1 MKMCSLCSA
10 AMVMIA
16 PVLLA
21 SPASAS
27 GILGNNLAS
36 FAVLGA
42 TTVTNV
48 PPSTIHGSV
57 GDWNGGANTVVGFC
71 VSPGS
76 PCADPQVTGGTV
88 QAGTLIAQLAQAE
101 LTTAINDLNSLGPGQ
116 LEPADLAGLTLTPG
130 VYRVPFG
137 ISNLTGT
144 LTLDGGNN
152 ANAAWVFLMDS
163 SLITSVGSTVNVVG
177 TGAGAGVYWDVRSSA
192 TLNAGST
199 FEGNILALTSIT
211 MGDGVTIGCGR
222 ALASTGE
229 VTLIS
234 DTISTGCAGT
244 LEGSNGLSG
253 GLTVPPGGGV
263 PVLLPAAPIP
273 EPSSLMLLGSGMLW
287 VGRNVRRQWKR

>member
-1 MKMCSLCSA
+1 MKMRKLYFA
-10 AMVMIA
+10 AVVLVA
-16 PVLLA
+16 PALLA
-21 SPASAS
+21 SPVSAS
-27 GILGNNLAS
+27 SILGSNLAS

-48 PPSTIHGSV
+48 PTSKISGSV

-76 PCADPQVTGGTV
+76 PCTDPQVTGGTV

-101 LTTAINDLNSLGPGQ
+101 LTTAINDLNSLAPGQ
-116 LEPADLAGLTLTPG
+116 LEPADLTGLTLAPG

-137 ISNLTGT
+137 SSNLTGT

-192 TLNAGST
+192 TLNTGST

-222 ALASTGE
+222 ALASTGD

-234 DTISTGCAGT
+234 DTISIGCAGT
-244 LEGSNGLSG
+244 LAGSNGLGG
-253 GLTVPPGGGV
+253 GLTVTPGGGV
-263 PVLLPAAPIP
+263 QLLPAAPVP
-273 EPSSLMLLGSGMLW
+273 EPGSLMLLSSGLLW
-287 VGRNVRRQWKR
+287 VGRSVRRQWKR